1 MFELLMVILAV
12 LGIAAANVIGPRI
25 RVAPPLLLVI
35 AGVLIGVLPI
45 VPSIEIDPEW
55 ILVGVLPPLLYS
67 AAVSMPTM
75 DFRRDFTAIS
85 ASAVLLVIIS
95 TVAMGFFFAWVL
107 PDISLATGIA
117 LGAIVSPTDAVATSI
132 ARRVGVPGRL
142 VAMLEGESMLNDA
155 TALVLLRS
163 AIAAIGAGFSF
174 GHVAL
179 NLVWAVVAAVAVG
192 AVVGTV
198 NLWVRARVPDA
209 TVNTAISFT
218 VPYLAYLPA
227 EELGAS
233 GLVAAVTAGLITGA
247 GAARYL
253 TPAHR
258 ISDSQNWHTVELLAE
273 GGIFLLMGLEL
284 FGLISDVHEEHGG
297 VPTAVWIGVVA
308 LALTVVVRALYV
320 APLVWYLNRRAR
332 RGTAMRPYLEHMD
345 ARISAKQ
352 RKIAR
357 APQRPDADAPDGATP
372 RRLRFRLR
380 LGRRRRAPSDQL
392 STAAF
397 AANPEAVQHYRNRI
411 TRALADIDYYAA
423 TPMGPK
429 EGTIIVWAGLRG
441 VLTLA
446 AAQTLP
452 ADTPSRAL
460 LVLIAFVVAATSLML
475 QGGTLSTLIRA
486 LRLPETADLV
496 TEQSHLRAE
505 LSRTAQQVMTDSD
518 LADRYPWVKA
528 RLERQERDDQSDDDT
543 MDRNLAYRAAYEK
556 VRRDVID
563 AQRATLL
570 EMRST
575 GTYNSSLLTHE
586 LRQLD
591 AEEISLDLRSE
602 S

>member
-1 MFELLMVILAV
+1 MLELLLVVLAV
-12 LGIAAANVIGPRI
+12 LGIAAASVIGPRI
-25 RVAPPLLLVI
+25 HVATPLVLVI
-35 AGVLIGVLPI
+35 AGVAIGALPF
-45 VPSIEIDPEW
+45 VPAVEIDPEW

-85 ASAVLLVIIS
+85 ASAVVLVIIS
-95 TVAMGFFFAWVL
+95 TVVMGLFFSWVL
-107 PDISLATGIA
+107 PDISLATGMA
-117 LGAIVSPTDAVATSI
+117 LGAIVSPTDAVATAI
-132 ARRVGVPGRL
+132 AKRVGVPGRL

-179 NLVWAVVAAVAVG
+179 SLVWSVVAAVAIGVIVG
-192 AVVGTV
+192 MA

-233 GLVAAVTAGLITGA
+233 GLVAAVTAGLIVGA
-247 GAARYL
+247 GAPRYL
-253 TPAHR
+253 NPQHR
-258 ISDSQNWHTVELLAE
+258 ISDRQNWRTVELLAE

-284 FGLISDVHEEHGG
+284 FGLLRDVHNEHGG
-297 VPTAVWIGVVA
+297 VPTAVWIGLLA
-308 LALTVVVRALYV
+308 LALTIVVRALYV
-320 APLVWYLNRRAR
+320 APLVWFLNRRAR
-332 RGTAMRPYLEHMD
+332 RGSAMRPYLEHMD
-345 ARISAKQ
+345 ARITAKE
-352 RKIAR
+352 RKIADY
-357 APQRPDADAPDGATP
+357 APARPGAADADES
-372 RRLRFRLR
+372 RRQRWWQSV
-380 LGRRRRAPSDQL
+380 GRRRKPPDDKL

-397 AANPEAVQHYRNRI
+397 AANPAAVQRYRHRV

-460 LVLIAFVVAATSLML
+460 LVLIAFVVAAASLL
-475 QGGTLSTLIRA
+475 GQGGTLSALIRA
-486 LRLPETADLV
+486 LRLPDNADLV
-496 TEQSHLRAE
+496 TEQGHLRAE
-505 LSRTAQQVMTDSD
+505 LSQTAQQV
-518 LADRYPWVKA
+518 LADSELAAQYPFVKA
-528 RLERQERDDQSDDDT
+528 RLERQELEDEADENT
-543 MDRNLAYRAAYEK
+543 LDRNLSYRTAYEK
-556 VRRDVID
+556 IRRDVID

-575 GTYNSSLLTHE
+575 GTYNSSLLSRE

-591 AEEISLDLRSE
+591 AEEISLDLRGDG
-602 S
+602 